1 MPDSP
6 NHISSSPQTNS
17 PTFMG
22 CKLTP
27 TFDADDIDVVISGI
41 PWDQT
46 TTGRTGARSGPE
58 SIRKAS
64 AHLAWELRRWP
75 WDFCVFDVLGVIDW
89 GDLSLDSAEINQMT
103 PEVQQH
109 ATQILQAGKTML
121 TFGGDHYISLP
132 LLREHA
138 KKFGPLALIQFD
150 AHTDTEREPGQ
161 YHHGTM
167 FYHARNEGLIDC
179 GRSVQ
184 IGIRT
189 EYIRDDHQFTV
200 LDADWAMAHNTGD
213 ILDTVK
219 RVVGDHPAYVTLDID
234 CLDPGFAPGT
244 GTPVIG
250 GLSTSLVL
258 KILRGFTGFNLVGMD
273 IVEVSPSFD
282 HAEITS
288 LAAAT
293 LGLEFLYVLAANS
306 Q

>member
-6 NHISSSPQTNS
+6 NHIPNSPQSNS
-17 PTFMG
+17 PAFMG

-27 TFDADDIDVVISGI
+27 AIDADDIDVVISGI

-46 TTGRTGARSGPE
+46 TTGRTGARFGPAG
-58 SIRKAS
+58 IRKAS

-89 GDLSLDSAEINQMT
+89 GDLSLDSAEINQIT
-103 PEVQQH
+103 PEIQQH
-109 ATQILQAGKTML
+109 AAHILQADKTML

-138 KKFGPLALIQFD
+138 QKYGPLALVQFD
-150 AHTDTEREPGQ
+150 AHTDAEREPGQ

-167 FYHARNEGLIDC
+167 FYHARNEGIIDP

-200 LDADWAMAHNTGD
+200 LDADWVMAHKAGD
-213 ILDTVK
+213 VLDTVK
-219 RVVGDHPAYVTLDID
+219 SVVGDHPAYVTLDID
-234 CLDPGFAPGT
+234 CLDPAFAPGT
-244 GTPVIG
+244 GTPVVG

-258 KILRGFTGFNLVGMD
+258 TILRGLTGFNLVGMD

-282 HAEITS
+282 QAEITS